1 MRIELIHIRRFGGLE
16 NIEISLASGVNI
28 IYGAN
33 GSGKTTV
40 MAFLRFMLYGFA
52 DKTERDRFM
61 PASGGEG
68 VAGYI
73 TVSAPDP
80 SGNQRRYRI
89 ERECLVSGLDKTQI
103 VAVATGAVVSREK
116 SPGEQLLG
124 IPRDIFLRS
133 AYISQSD
140 GIAFDGA
147 KAGESIENLLFGADE
162 NVSTAA
168 ALKKLDQRRVELL
181 HKNGAG
187 GRISELKDSLAAKEK
202 ELEAAEAGAK
212 AVLETESRLRDNA
225 GHLETAERKA
235 ETLKA
240 GVEAIGQLKTLRY
253 SEEVEK
259 YGAFVA
265 AKKAELAELRE
276 RGTYNGFLPNRKYL
290 DRLKQLKSERDML
303 VSEKMPD
310 IDTRTPAVDKQASER
325 ASEIAERSAQAGGRQ
340 AVIAEL
346 SRRYDKTGTL
356 QKAAIV
362 FGALTLASIFMTVL
376 FALTIQKMILPLLV
390 ADVALLAAMLI
401 CLFLWAA
408 SRGKVTSYLAEWDA
422 EDMNTLS
429 LKLEEAE
436 KAAAAVTAVEKTAD
450 ENKRRFE
457 DVMLRLNKKDEE
469 INGLLSMWGRADL
482 DAAIDEIEE
491 LRAAIEQRESRL
503 DTYRAK
509 YKQMLASGYADPS
522 AIRAKL
528 EAAGIDAQNA
538 DAAAMSRELDFAV
551 KAAESLRDRKH
562 QLEKDLAAA
571 MATTADA
578 APIAEECEALRE
590 EIEELEEKH
599 GALVLAYETLD
610 KASAEL
616 RARIAPSLAETAGKL
631 MSEATSGEVESL
643 GVSPELAVSWRS
655 GDTTLPETFM
665 SSGMRDAAYICL
677 RLALL
682 RLTAPQSDPPLIVD
696 EAFCRMDDDR
706 LASVMRLL
714 HGIASAGVQIV
725 VFTPHM
731 REIEALKT
739 VDPEAEQIV
748 LE

>member
-1 MRIELIHIRRFGGLE
+1 
-16 NIEISLASGVNI
+16 
-28 IYGAN
+28 
-33 GSGKTTV
+33 
-40 MAFLRFMLYGFA
+40 
-52 DKTERDRFM
+52 
-61 PASGGEG
+61 
-68 VAGYI
+68 
-73 TVSAPDP
+73 
-80 SGNQRRYRI
+80 
-89 ERECLVSGLDKTQI
+89 
-103 VAVATGAVVSREK
+103 
-116 SPGEQLLG
+116 
-124 IPRDIFLRS
+124 
-133 AYISQSD
+133 
-140 GIAFDGA
+140 
-147 KAGESIENLLFGADE
+147 
-162 NVSTAA
+162 
-168 ALKKLDQRRVELL
+168 
-181 HKNGAG
+181 
-187 GRISELKDSLAAKEK
+187 
-202 ELEAAEAGAK
+202 
-212 AVLETESRLRDNA
+212 
-225 GHLETAERKA
+225 
-235 ETLKA
+235 
-240 GVEAIGQLKTLRY
+240 
-253 SEEVEK
+253 
-259 YGAFVA
+259 
-265 AKKAELAELRE
+265 
-276 RGTYNGFLPNRKYL
+276 
-290 DRLKQLKSERDML
+290 
-303 VSEKMPD
+303 
-310 IDTRTPAVDKQASER
+310 
-325 ASEIAERSAQAGGRQ
+325 
-340 AVIAEL
+340 
-346 SRRYDKTGTL
+346 
-356 QKAAIV
+356 
-362 FGALTLASIFMTVL
+362 
-376 FALTIQKMILPLLV
+376 
-390 ADVALLAAMLI
+390 
-401 CLFLWAA
+401 
-408 SRGKVTSYLAEWDA
+408 
-422 EDMNTLS
+422 
-429 LKLEEAE
+429 
-436 KAAAAVTAVEKTAD
+436 
-450 ENKRRFE
+450 
-457 DVMLRLNKKDEE
+457 MLRLNKKDEE
-469 INGLLSMWGRADL
+469 INELLSMWGRADL

-706 LASVMRLL
+706 LASLMRLL